1 MEVTAQDRHQ
11 LFAWFEE
18 HMGKE
23 RATRMELLLEGGAPL
38 ATKADVADVRRDLE
52 ALEQRMDLKLERL
65 QSNLLRTGGTWLFAS
80 QAAVITAVGVFT
92 ALG

>member
-1 MEVTAQDRHQ
+1 MEITSQDRHQ

-23 RATRMELLLEGGAPL
+23 RATTMELLLEGGAPL
-38 ATKADVADVRRDLE
+38 ATKSDVADVRRDLE
-52 ALEQRMDLKLERL
+52 ALEQRMDLKLERM